1 MGIPTIYAAL
11 LVRAREDGTTFKKVA
26 TIGRQSLTVPVQDL
40 GALAARLGRKD
51 IDPNELSASRFAE
64 PFLKELL
71 GAEQVT
77 SFDYSSYQGVDVVH
91 DFNDPLDPRFRGAFD
106 VLLDG
111 GCIEHIFDVRQVF
124 ENYMSMVKPGGSIFI
139 HTPANNLLG
148 HGFYQFSPEL
158 FYRVFSAENGF
169 EVRDLCL
176 TESPFSAIEV
186 SRRQRCFLTRDPEAM
201 GKRVRLVNDKP
212 VMLFVHARRLA
223 EQPLFQASPVQSDYS
238 RTWKSHE
245 AAAAEP
251 PKPQGQNGKA
261 AKPFRYLSWWQEL
274 RRKSVQRRKHS
285 LANRRFFEALEP

>member
-11 LVRAREDGTTFKKVA
+11 LVRAREDGATFQKVA
-26 TIGRQSLTVPVQDL
+26 TIGRQSLTVPEQDL
-40 GALAARLGRKD
+40 SAMADRLGRKD
-51 IDPNELSASRFAE
+51 VDLRALAASGFAE

-77 SFDYSSYQGVDVVH
+77 SFDYSSYQGVDEVH
-91 DFNDPLDPRFRGAFD
+91 DFNEALDPSFHGAFD
-106 VLLDG
+106 ALLDG

-124 ENYMSMVKPGGSIFI
+124 ENYMSMVKPGGNIFI

-158 FYRVFSAENGF
+158 FYRVFSEKNGF

-212 VMLFVHARRLA
+212 VMLFVHARRVA
-223 EQPLFQASPVQSDYS
+223 ERPLFQASPVQSDYS
-238 RTWKSHE
+238 RTWRKHE
-245 AAAAEP
+245 AEADP
-251 PKPQGQNGKA
+251 RKPGARDGKGP
-261 AKPFRYLSWWQEL
+261 KPFRYLSWWQEL
-274 RRKSVQRRKHS
+274 RRRSVQKRKHS
-285 LANRRFFEALEP
+285 LENRRFFEAIEP